1 MLDSNMAE
9 QGHDN
14 LPEGGETEQFDDDFI
29 PADARP
35 VCFKCL
41 KPCHPLQYYCESCD
55 SNEVINPLASYMPF
69 VRIRFRCGF
78 CGDMWRKVLY
88 DKEASI
94 IIWSLCLFMTIT
106 FASILVIVGLP
117 LFLIEKIENPELQRT
132 VETVF
137 YILLVSLL
145 ILYFILGYLLF

>member
-1 MLDSNMAE
+1 MPVGNIIEVE
-9 QGHDN
+9 QV
-14 LPEGGETEQFDDDFI
+14 DDEFI
-29 PADARP
+29 PVDARP
-35 VCFKCL
+35 VCPNCF
-41 KPCHPLQYYCESCD
+41 KPCNPLQNYCDSCD

-94 IIWSLCLFMTIT
+94 ILRSLCLFLTIA
-106 FASILVIVGLP
+106 FAPILIIAGLP
-117 LFLIEKIENPELQRT
+117 LFLIDKIENPKLQRT

-137 YILLVSLL
+137 YILVVVLL
-145 ILYFILGYLLF
+145 IIFFTLYYLSF

>member
-1 MLDSNMAE
+1 MT
-9 QGHDN
+9 
-14 LPEGGETEQFDDDFI
+14 EGGIDNMPVGDIKGTEQVDDEFI

-41 KPCHPLQYYCESCD
+41 KPCHPLQYYCDGCD
-55 SNEVINPLASYMPF
+55 SNNVINPLASYMPF

-88 DKEASI
+88 DKESSI
-94 IIWSLCLFMTIT
+94 ILRLLCLFLT
-106 FASILVIVGLP
+106 FAFAPILIIVGFP
-117 LFLIEKIENPELQRT
+117 LFIIGKIENPELQRT

-137 YILLVSLL
+137 YILLAALL
-145 ILYFILGYLLF
+145 IIFFAFCYLSH

>member
-1 MLDSNMAE
+1 MPASDITEA
-9 QGHDN
+9 
-14 LPEGGETEQFDDDFI
+14 EQFDDEFI
-29 PADARP
+29 PADAQP
-35 VCFKCL
+35 LCFKCL
-41 KPCHPLQYYCESCD
+41 KPCHPLQYYCDGCD
-55 SNEVINPLASYMPF
+55 SNDVINPLASYMPL
-69 VRIRFRCGF
+69 VRIPFRCGF

>member
-1 MLDSNMAE
+1 MTEGGLDNMPARDNKKAE
-9 QGHDN
+9 QVGD
-14 LPEGGETEQFDDDFI
+14 EFI

-35 VCFKCL
+35 ICLKCL
-41 KPCHPLQYYCESCD
+41 KPCHPLQYYCDNCD
-55 SNEVINPLASYMPF
+55 SNDVINPLASYMPF

-94 IIWSLCLFMTIT
+94 ILWSICLFMTIA
-106 FASILVIVGLP
+106 FAPILIIVGLP
-117 LFLIEKIENPELQRT
+117 LFFIDKIENPQLEKT

-137 YILLVSLL
+137 YILLAAILL
-145 ILYFILGYLLF
+145 IFFTLHFLSL

>member
-1 MLDSNMAE
+1 MTERGIDNMPVGDNKKAE
-9 QGHDN
+9 QV
-14 LPEGGETEQFDDDFI
+14 DDEFI
-29 PADARP
+29 PADAWP

-41 KPCHPLQYYCESCD
+41 KPCHPLQYYCDSCD

-69 VRIRFRCGF
+69 VRIRFTCGF

-94 IIWSLCLFMTIT
+94 ILWSLCLFLT
-106 FASILVIVGLP
+106 FVFAPVLIIVGLP
-117 LFLIEKIENPELQRT
+117 LFFIGKIENPKLQRT

-137 YILLVSLL
+137 YILLAALL
-145 ILYFILGYLLF
+145 IIFFTLYYLSH

>member
-1 MLDSNMAE
+1 MPASDITEA
-9 QGHDN
+9 
-14 LPEGGETEQFDDDFI
+14 EQFDDEFI

-41 KPCHPLQYYCESCD
+41 KPCHPLQYYCDGCD

-94 IIWSLCLFMTIT
+94 IFRTLCLFLTVV
-106 FASILVIVGLP
+106 FAPILIIVGLP
-117 LFLIEKIENPELQRT
+117 LFLIDKIENPNLRRT
-132 VETVF
+132 VEKVF
-137 YILLVSLL
+137 YILMVLL
-145 ILYFILGYLLF
+145 LMIYFVMCCLLF

>member
-1 MLDSNMAE
+1 MPGGDIKEAE
-9 QGHDN
+9 QVGD
-14 LPEGGETEQFDDDFI
+14 EFI

-35 VCFKCL
+35 LCFKCL
-41 KPCHPLQYYCESCD
+41 KPCHPLQYYCDNCD
-55 SNEVINPLASYMPF
+55 SNNVINPLASYMPF

-94 IIWSLCLFMTIT
+94 ILRSLCLFMTIA
-106 FASILVIVGLP
+106 FASILIIVGLP
-117 LFLIEKIENPELQRT
+117 LFFIDKIGNPQLEKT

-137 YILLVSLL
+137 YILLAAILL
-145 ILYFILGYLLF
+145 IFFTLHFLSL